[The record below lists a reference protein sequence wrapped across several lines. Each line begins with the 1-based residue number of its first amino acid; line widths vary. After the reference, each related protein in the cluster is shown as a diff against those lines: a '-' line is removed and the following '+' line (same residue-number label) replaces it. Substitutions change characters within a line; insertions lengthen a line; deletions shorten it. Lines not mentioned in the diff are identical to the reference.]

1 MFGVDSVISVI
12 NPPQSTIVGVGKTD
26 KKILFDAHST
36 NPDKP
41 YRVAQVMELV
51 VSADHRVV
59 DGAVAAQWISRV
71 KKYLEHPTNML
82 L

>member
-26 KKILFDAHST
+26 KKILFDGQST

-41 YRVAQVMELV
+41 YR
-51 VSADHRVV
+51 
-59 DGAVAAQWISRV
+59 
-71 KKYLEHPTNML
+71 
-82 L
+82 